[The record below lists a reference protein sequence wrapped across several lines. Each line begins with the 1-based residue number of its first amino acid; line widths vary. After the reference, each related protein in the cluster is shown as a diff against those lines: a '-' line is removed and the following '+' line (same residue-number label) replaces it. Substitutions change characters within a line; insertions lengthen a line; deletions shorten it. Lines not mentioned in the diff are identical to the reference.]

1 MAGVVIEIPDEAYK
15 RALAALDPAQMR
27 QALFQTIKRTTDRG
41 RTIARKEIRK
51 VLNLKTEYV
60 NEAITTQLDIRDPDP
75 PIGIVRISRKR
86 LPAFAF
92 EPKVGA
98 GGVTVRM
105 WKDRPPL
112 HFRHAFLSTVNQGNA
127 KGDANKMHT
136 GIFFRTRHLPSKGPN
151 RGKGKLTPQGFAGR
165 LAIKELTMPSVES
178 AAEVVKVAEAIYK
191 GIEGEAEKI
200 LNSQI
205 DRFTK

>member
-1 MAGVVIEIPDEAYK
+1 MAGVVVEIPQEAYL
-15 RALAALDPAQMR
+15 RAVAALDPKQLR
-27 QALFQTIKRTTDRG
+27 QALFQTIKRATNKG

-75 PIGIVRISRKR
+75 PLGIVRISRKR

-92 EPKVGA
+92 NPKVGA
-98 GGVTVRM
+98 GGVSVTM
-105 WKDRPPL
+105 WKDRAPL
-112 HFRHAFLSTVNQGNA
+112 HFTHAFLATVNQGNA
-127 KGDANKMHT
+127 KSQDQLHT
-136 GIFFRTRHLPSKGPN
+136 GIFFRTRHLPSKGIN
-151 RGKGKLTPQGFAGR
+151 KGKGKLTPQGFAGR
-165 LAIKELTMPSVES
+165 TAIKELTMPSVES
-178 AAEVVKVAEAIYK
+178 AAEIVKVAEAIYK
-191 GIEGEAEKI
+191 GIEGEVEKI